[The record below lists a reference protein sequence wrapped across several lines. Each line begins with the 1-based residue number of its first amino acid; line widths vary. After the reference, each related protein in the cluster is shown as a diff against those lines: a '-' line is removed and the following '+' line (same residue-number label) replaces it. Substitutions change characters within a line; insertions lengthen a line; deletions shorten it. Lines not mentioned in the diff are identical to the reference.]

1 MENHNETKINTMCV
15 LVAQMQ
21 HDRELLEGEYR
32 DGALKVFP
40 MGTERGTTCR
50 VVYQCLSSAPR
61 RTSVTT
67 SAFSPTA
74 GFRLNRSNSQS
85 ELETWDQ

>member
-1 MENHNETKINTMCV
+1 MCV

-21 HDRELLEGEYR
+21 HDRELLEGEVQR
-32 DGALKVFP
+32 ERVKCRLFP
-40 MGTERGTTCR
+40 MGTERGTT
-50 VVYQCLSSAPR
+50 YPWYISASPQR
-61 RTSVTT
+61 LGGILLTT

-74 GFRLNRSNSQS
+74 GFRLNRSNPRS